1 MLPKPFKRKR
11 VSITVAKKLELIR
24 KLEKGAAVASVGL
37 GLGLG
42 RVNIVNLSKTTA
54 PPLLPFLFHAPRYL
68 SL

>member
-24 KLEKGAAVASVGL
+24 KLEKGAADVSVGL
-37 GLGLG
+37 GL
-42 RVNIVNLSKTTA
+42 VNIVNLSKTTA

>member
-24 KLEKGAAVASVGL
+24 KLEKGAAVASDGL
-37 GLGLG
+37 GL
-42 RVNIVNLSKTTA
+42 VNIVNLSKTTA

>member
-37 GLGLG
+37 GLG

>member
-24 KLEKGAAVASVGL
+24 KLEKGAADVSVGL
-37 GLGLG
+37 GLGL
-42 RVNIVNLSKTTA
+42 VNIVNLSKTTA